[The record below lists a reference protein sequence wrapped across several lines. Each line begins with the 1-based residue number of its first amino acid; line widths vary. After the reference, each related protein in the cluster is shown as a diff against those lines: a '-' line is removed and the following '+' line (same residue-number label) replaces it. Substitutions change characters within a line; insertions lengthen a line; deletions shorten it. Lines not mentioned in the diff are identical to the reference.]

1 MPASTVYSTALSQDP
16 PLAFLLMTRYT
27 EALLTIHY
35 IGGILPLDFSLLLFI
50 VALTAAGV
58 AGEQSVARL
67 RVPYMQRTCS
77 LIFSRSLAASVPG
90 GYSHLT
96 FKVIPQRFTSGP
108 QSRLAYLAIALLP
121 SCVVT
126 SPSEPLSSTGY
137 RSNPSQSICRLDEDR
152 RHRTS
157 HLCMPNAPHF
167 KRVVSASPPLFQDL
181 PFLLKEQHWRMAFS
195 VTPTSSA
202 RSLRLVYSDPT
213 RLPHPRGA
221 LLQASVRYCKY
232 TPTLRPLEV
241 TSTVGL
247 SVWGY
252 VQTPTSLWKGSD
264 RRFPQQRPLT
274 PPV

>member
-1 MPASTVYSTALSQDP
+1 
-16 PLAFLLMTRYT
+16 
-27 EALLTIHY
+27 
-35 IGGILPLDFSLLLFI
+35 
-50 VALTAAGV
+50 
-58 AGEQSVARL
+58 
-67 RVPYMQRTCS
+67 
-77 LIFSRSLAASVPG
+77 
-90 GYSHLT
+90 
-96 FKVIPQRFTSGP
+96 
-108 QSRLAYLAIALLP
+108 
-121 SCVVT
+121 
-126 SPSEPLSSTGY
+126 
-137 RSNPSQSICRLDEDR
+137 
-152 RHRTS
+152 
-157 HLCMPNAPHF
+157 MPNAPHF

-274 PPV
+274 PPRSRRIAEVSHFRSFLSGLPKVGEIHLSPSIFLYSSFRRSVTLGIPSGSASFPLASTKARLIIGLGSVEVEVRSANGMFPGVVAANTVVVTGVLSLVLMLDIWGGVEKPGGGVISLPLVMPEK